1 MTAPAFHLNEVAHAY
16 ERNFELLEAARDE
29 YAKTVTGIMRQF
41 HQRLEERVA
50 SLDWDVQIIPSL
62 REDGFRSEV
71 ECRLTLDDRATGFCV
86 IAKAATPQGGSAG
99 CLLSAAYGWFD
110 EKLAPVT
117 RDRAFDKSGDFPE
130 ADRSTGFLGSRE
142 LTIADDKMDEA
153 VDSLLDTL
161 KRLSPF
167 ALEQFEEQDFTD
179 QMIKIL
185 QRVLPGLNPPQQLAT
200 SWTTS
205 KFGRWEGLHFIQT
218 GLADKREIWV
228 GYHAKDSRL
237 MYGHYDMPG
246 DSRFQQRLFSAVG
259 ASEVT
264 PASPFLHGKL
274 PAGVVLERDVLLG
287 KSSDEIE
294 SLVCQIFKIFYDL
307 LMESPL
313 GSLRSTSGDS
323 GPMTA

>member
-1 MTAPAFHLNEVAHAY
+1 MNDPAFHLNEVAHAY

-86 IAKAATPQGGSAG
+86 MARAATPQGGSAG

-130 ADRSTGFLGSRE
+130 ADRATGFLESRE

-153 VDSLLDTL
+153 VDSIIDTL

-167 ALEQFEEQDFTD
+167 ALEQLEEEKRTMKVKEALERALLNLHPPSLIAEAWSNKPSLAWWKGMRYIQPS
-179 QMIKIL
+179 
-185 QRVLPGLNPPQQLAT
+185 LPDCPG
-200 SWTTS
+200 
-205 KFGRWEGLHFIQT
+205 F
-218 GLADKREIWV
+218 WV
-228 GYHAKDSRL
+228 GYHLRDGRL
-237 MYGHYDMPG
+237 MYGHHVIPKAPG
-246 DSRFQQRLFSAVG
+246 FAERFYSLVG
-259 ASEVT
+259 ASPVQ
-264 PASPFLHGKL
+264 PNDHNSYGGH
-274 PAGVVLERDVLLG
+274 PAGVILERDALMG
-287 KSSDEIE
+287 KSPDELE
-294 SLVCQIFKIFYDL
+294 RLVVELFQRFYDL
-307 LMESPL
+307 LLDSPL
-313 GSLRSTSGDS
+313 GTSRPTILDS
-323 GPMTA
+323 